1 MAKDR
6 GYILLHRSIQQ
17 SEIWESDEPFTKR
30 DAWIDLLLLAQHAE
44 YKGIKRGDALVST
57 YWLAKR
63 WKWSRNRV
71 NRYLELLTELGMVT
85 TSGATHG
92 AKRGTTVT
100 IVNYDK
106 YQNLRSTNGATND
119 TTDGATKRTTKR
131 TTNGA
136 NTKNVYT
143 KNVSTNNGDTNTG
156 SAENPPL
163 IDTQY
168 GRIYE

>member
-1 MAKDR
+1 MSKDR
-6 GYILLHRSIQQ
+6 GYILLHRSIQN

-30 DAWIDLLLLAQHAE
+30 DAWIDLLLFAQHTE
-44 YKGIKRGDALVST
+44 YKGVQRGCCRVSQV
-57 YWLAKR
+57 WLANR

-71 NRYLELLTELGMVT
+71 GRYLKQLTEQGMVT
-85 TSGATHG
+85 THG
-92 AKRGTTVT
+92 APNGTVVT

-106 YQNLRSTNGATND
+106 FQNPRTANGATN
-119 TTDGATKRTTKR
+119 GATKRTP
-131 TTNGA
+131 NGA
-136 NTKNVYT
+136 TSGAHTKNVYT
-143 KNVSTNNGDTNTG
+143 KNVSTNNENTNTG